1 MAAPSTDLLKSFGA
15 ELLAALPRNDAPAA
29 PQDMPRIDAP
39 AAPQAMRS
47 AAEELEVAR
56 TLRDSGDLAGA
67 EETLLAVAGAAR
79 TRAAETLSTRELYT
93 VIRASAGLAE
103 VSVAR
108 DDWAA
113 AEDAVKLALAASE
126 ALVPEIANRELALVA
141 KPLAIAAVGSGH
153 KTEARAILE
162 WAEGVLSKERPRPA
176 VQKAARSVERLRR
189 ALDARAPLAALS
201 PNVRRA
207 LSVGAAKPPPRTW
220 PLRGQPAAVARV
232 ASFLAVRDAARF
244 SACAKATASAVDVA
258 TRRDLR
264 RVHGEA
270 TPPRRKGADAAD
282 DCCVCF
288 DALGDKATILRCGH
302 ALHTSCLAAWRRR
315 GGDTCPLCK
324 APAARRSRVSDA
336 LLRSPSDE
344 GAAAAIKRA
353 LRRVATA
360 RQAAW
365 HLARD
370 AGSAAFCA
378 RVNPSRSVAE
388 IVDAMV
394 VFGPPGLR
402 AKAARD
408 IGLSDATSVEIGN
421 VLDTTHVNG
430 PLRVNVVATAPA
442 RGRQAWT
449 VHVVA
454 APPPD
459 ARRAHLAVGLG
470 LDKTRRVEHFSVI
483 SRADGATRRGALLR
497 QTSWV
502 LRFRA
507 GKQPLLCSCT
517 VLTSTVSADGL
528 FIYCVR
534 AGAENG
540 DASVDGR
547 DAFRFATAG
556 KDAATVCAGDRI
568 DLFADLGAQTLRVRH
583 SDRVYEVSLRRF
595 GFDTGRLRPVVEVRN
610 GQRSE
615 GAGDPLRQT
624 ASLKARIA
632 ANPWDG
638 WRLRVEP
645 IIAIPPDLFAPK
657 EVLTF

>member
-1 MAAPSTDLLKSFGA
+1 MAAPSTDLLKSFGV
-15 ELLAALPRNDAPAA
+15 ELLAALPRTDAPSVSQAL
-29 PQDMPRIDAP
+29 PRTDAP

-47 AAEELEVAR
+47 AAEELQVAR

-79 TRAAETLSTRELYT
+79 ARAAETLSSRELYT
-93 VIRASAGLAE
+93 LIRASAGLAE

-126 ALVPEIANRELALVA
+126 SLTPEIANRELALVA

-153 KTEARAILE
+153 KEEARAILE

-176 VQKAARSVERLRR
+176 VQKAARSVERLRK

-207 LSVGAAKPPPRTW
+207 LSFGAAKPPPRTW
-220 PLRGQPAAVARV
+220 PLRGQPAVVARV
-232 ASFLAVRDAARF
+232 AGFLAVRDAARF
-244 SACAKATASAVDVA
+244 SVCAKATASAVDVA

-344 GAAAAIKRA
+344 GAAGAIKRA
-353 LRRVATA
+353 LRRVATS
-360 RQAAW
+360 RQADW

-378 RVNPSRSVAE
+378 RVNPSRSVDE

-394 VFGPPGLR
+394 VFGPPNLR

-408 IGLSDATSVEIGN
+408 IGLSDASSVEIGN

-449 VHVVA
+449 VHVVT

-483 SRADGATRRGALLR
+483 SRSDGATRRGALLR

-507 GKQPLLCSCT
+507 GKQPLLC
-517 VLTSTVSADGL
+517 
-528 FIYCVR
+528 
-534 AGAENG
+534 AENG

-556 KDAATVCAGDRI
+556 KDAAIVCTGDRI
-568 DLFADLGAQTLRVRH
+568 DLFADLGAQILRVRH
-583 SDRVYEVSLRRF
+583 KDRVYEVPLRRF

-615 GAGDPLRQT
+615 GSGDPLRQT

-657 EVLTF
+657 QVLTF

>member
-1 MAAPSTDLLKSFGA
+1 
-15 ELLAALPRNDAPAA
+15 
-29 PQDMPRIDAP
+29 
-39 AAPQAMRS
+39 MRS
-47 AAEELEVAR
+47 ASEELEVAR
-56 TLRDSGDLAGA
+56 TLRDGGDLAGA

-126 ALVPEIANRELALVA
+126 ALAPEVATRELALVA
-141 KPLAIAAVGSGH
+141 KPLAVAAVGSGH
-153 KTEARAILE
+153 TAAARALLS

-176 VQKAARSVERLRR
+176 VEKAARSVERLRK
-189 ALDARAPLAALS
+189 ALDARPPLAALS

-207 LSVGAAKPPPRTW
+207 LSVGAAKPAPRAAW

-232 ASFLAVRDAARF
+232 AAFLAVRDAARF
-244 SACAKATASAVDVA
+244 SVCAKATASAVDVA

-270 TPPRRKGADAAD
+270 TPPRRRAEAAD

-288 DALGDKATILRCGH
+288 EALGDKATILRCGH

-378 RVNPSRSVAE
+378 RVNPSRSVDE

-394 VFGPPGLR
+394 VFGPPNLR

-408 IGLSDATSVEIGN
+408 IGLSDASSVEIGN

-483 SRADGATRRGALLR
+483 SRSADGQVRRGALLR

-507 GKQPLLCSCT
+507 GKQPLLC
-517 VLTSTVSADGL
+517 
-528 FIYCVR
+528 
-534 AGAENG
+534 AENG

-556 KDAATVCAGDRI
+556 NDAATVCAGDRI
-568 DLFADLGAQTLRVRH
+568 DLFADLGAQILRVRH
-583 SDRVYEVSLRRF
+583 RSRVYEVPLRRF

>member
-1 MAAPSTDLLKSFGA
+1 MAAPTTDTLKSFGA
-15 ELLAALPRNDAPAA
+15 ELLAALPRTDVPAA
-29 PQDMPRIDAP
+29 PQAMRSATE
-39 AAPQAMRS
+39 AAAQAMRS

-126 ALVPEIANRELALVA
+126 ALAPEVANRELALVA
-141 KPLAIAAVGSGH
+141 KPLAVAAVGSGH
-153 KTEARAILE
+153 SDAARALLA
-162 WAEGVLSKERPRPA
+162 WAEGVLRAGPGPKVE
-176 VQKAARSVERLRR
+176 KAARSVERLRK

-378 RVNPSRSVAE
+378 RVNPSRSVDE

-483 SRADGATRRGALLR
+483 SRSDGATRRGALLR

-507 GKQPLLCSCT
+507 GKHPLLC
-517 VLTSTVSADGL
+517 
-528 FIYCVR
+528 
-534 AGAENG
+534 AENG

-583 SDRVYEVSLRRF
+583 RSRVYEVSLRRF
-595 GFDTGRLRPVVEVRN
+595 GFDAGRLRPVVEVRN

>member
-1 MAAPSTDLLKSFGA
+1 
-15 ELLAALPRNDAPAA
+15 
-29 PQDMPRIDAP
+29 
-39 AAPQAMRS
+39 MRS
-47 AAEELEVAR
+47 ASEELEVAR

-126 ALVPEIANRELALVA
+126 ALAPEVANRELALVA
-141 KPLAIAAVGSGH
+141 KPLAVAAVGSGH
-153 KTEARAILE
+153 SDAARALLA
-162 WAEGVLSKERPRPA
+162 WAEGVLCAGPGPKVE
-176 VQKAARSVERLRR
+176 KAARSVERLRK

-378 RVNPSRSVAE
+378 RVNPSRSVDE

-483 SRADGATRRGALLR
+483 SRSDGATRRGALLR

-517 VLTSTVSADGL
+517 VLTSTVSQTDYL
-528 FIYCVR
+528 FIV
-534 AGAENG
+534 
-540 DASVDGR
+540 
-547 DAFRFATAG
+547 FAQARRTATRRSTAG
-556 KDAATVCAGDRI
+556 TPSA
-568 DLFADLGAQTLRVRH
+568 
-583 SDRVYEVSLRRF
+583 SPRRAKTPQPSAR
-595 GFDTGRLRPVVEVRN
+595 G
-610 GQRSE
+610 
-615 GAGDPLRQT
+615 T
-624 ASLKARIA
+624 ASTCSRTS
-632 ANPWDG
+632 
-638 WRLRVEP
+638 
-645 IIAIPPDLFAPK
+645 APK
-657 EVLTF
+657 LYACGTGPGSTRFH

>member
-15 ELLAALPRNDAPAA
+15 ELLAALPRTDAPAQ
-29 PQDMPRIDAP
+29 PQG
-39 AAPQAMRS
+39 MRS

-56 TLRDSGDLAGA
+56 TLSACGDLAGA
-67 EETLLAVAGAAR
+67 EATLLAVAGAAR

-126 ALVPEIANRELALVA
+126 SLTPEIANRELALVA

-153 KTEARAILE
+153 KEEARAILE

-176 VQKAARSVERLRR
+176 VQKAARSVERLRK

-344 GAAAAIKRA
+344 GAAGAIKRA
-353 LRRVATA
+353 LRRVATS
-360 RQAAW
+360 RQADW

-378 RVNPSRSVAE
+378 RVNPSRSVDE

-408 IGLSDATSVEIGN
+408 IGLSDATGVEIGN

-430 PLRVNVVATAPA
+430 PLRVNVVAC
-442 RGRQAWT
+442 
-449 VHVVA
+449 
-454 APPPD
+454 
-459 ARRAHLAVGLG
+459 
-470 LDKTRRVEHFSVI
+470 VEI
-483 SRADGATRRGALLR
+483 
-497 QTSWV
+497 
-502 LRFRA
+502 
-507 GKQPLLCSCT
+507 KQ
-517 VLTSTVSADGL
+517 
-528 FIYCVR
+528 
-534 AGAENG
+534 
-540 DASVDGR
+540 
-547 DAFRFATAG
+547 
-556 KDAATVCAGDRI
+556 
-568 DLFADLGAQTLRVRH
+568 
-583 SDRVYEVSLRRF
+583 
-595 GFDTGRLRPVVEVRN
+595 
-610 GQRSE
+610 
-615 GAGDPLRQT
+615 
-624 ASLKARIA
+624 
-632 ANPWDG
+632 
-638 WRLRVEP
+638 
-645 IIAIPPDLFAPK
+645 
-657 EVLTF
+657 

>member
-15 ELLAALPRNDAPAA
+15 ELLAALPRTDE
-29 PQDMPRIDAP
+29 P
-39 AAPQAMRS
+39 AAPQAMRRAS
-47 AAEELEVAR
+47 EELEVAR
-56 TLRDSGDLAGA
+56 TLSACGDLAGA

-79 TRAAETLSTRELYT
+79 ARAAETLSTRELYT

-126 ALVPEIANRELALVA
+126 ALAPEIANRELALVA
-141 KPLAIAAVGSGH
+141 KPLAVAAVGSGH
-153 KTEARAILE
+153 TEGA
-162 WAEGVLSKERPRPA
+162 K
-176 VQKAARSVERLRR
+176 
-189 ALDARAPLAALS
+189 ALS

-220 PLRGQPAAVARV
+220 PLRDKPTAVARV

-244 SACAKATASAVDVA
+244 SVCAKATASAVDVA

-270 TPPRRKGADAAD
+270 TPPRRRAAGASD

-378 RVNPSRSVAE
+378 RVNPSRSVDE

-483 SRADGATRRGALLR
+483 SRSADGQVRRGALLR

-507 GKQPLLCSCT
+507 GKHPLLC
-517 VLTSTVSADGL
+517 
-528 FIYCVR
+528 
-534 AGAENG
+534 AENG

-583 SDRVYEVSLRRF
+583 GSRVYEVSLRRF

-645 IIAIPPDLFAPK
+645 TTSIPPDLFAPK

>member
-1 MAAPSTDLLKSFGA
+1 MAAPTTDTLKSFGA
-15 ELLAALPRNDAPAA
+15 ELLAALPRTDVPAA
-29 PQDMPRIDAP
+29 PQAMRSATE
-39 AAPQAMRS
+39 AAAQAMRS

-126 ALVPEIANRELALVA
+126 ALAPEVANRELALVA
-141 KPLAIAAVGSGH
+141 KPLAVAAVGSGH
-153 KTEARAILE
+153 SDAARALLA
-162 WAEGVLSKERPRPA
+162 WAEGVLRAGPGPKVE
-176 VQKAARSVERLRR
+176 KAARSVERLRK

-378 RVNPSRSVAE
+378 RVNPSRSVDE

-483 SRADGATRRGALLR
+483 SRSDGATRRGALLR

-528 FIYCVR
+528 FIYRVR
-534 AGAENG
+534 TGAENG

-583 SDRVYEVSLRRF
+583 RSRVYEVSLRRF
-595 GFDTGRLRPVVEVRN
+595 GFDAGRLRPVVEVRN

-645 IIAIPPDLFAPK
+645 TTSIPPELFAPR

>member
-1 MAAPSTDLLKSFGA
+1 MAAPTTDTLKSFGA
-15 ELLAALPRNDAPAA
+15 ELLAALPRTDVPAA
-29 PQDMPRIDAP
+29 PQAMRSATE
-39 AAPQAMRS
+39 AAAQAMRS

-126 ALVPEIANRELALVA
+126 ALAPEVANRELALVA
-141 KPLAIAAVGSGH
+141 KPLAVAAVGSGH
-153 KTEARAILE
+153 SDAARALLA
-162 WAEGVLSKERPRPA
+162 WAEGVLRAGPGPKVE
-176 VQKAARSVERLRR
+176 KAARSVERLRK

-378 RVNPSRSVAE
+378 RVNPSRSVDE

-483 SRADGATRRGALLR
+483 SRSADGQVRRGALLR

-507 GKQPLLCSCT
+507 GKHPLLC
-517 VLTSTVSADGL
+517 
-528 FIYCVR
+528 
-534 AGAENG
+534 AENG

-568 DLFADLGAQTLRVRH
+568 DLFADLGASILRVRH
-583 SDRVYEVSLRRF
+583 GSRVYEVSLRRF

-615 GAGDPLRQT
+615 GDGDPLRQT

-638 WRLRVEP
+638 WCLRVEP
-645 IIAIPPDLFAPK
+645 IIAIPPDLFAPT

>member
-15 ELLAALPRNDAPAA
+15 ELLAALPRTDAPAQ
-29 PQDMPRIDAP
+29 PQG
-39 AAPQAMRS
+39 MRS

-56 TLRDSGDLAGA
+56 TLSACGDLATSSSSA
-67 EETLLAVAGAAR
+67 ALLAVAGAAR

-126 ALVPEIANRELALVA
+126 SLTPEIANRELALVA

-153 KTEARAILE
+153 KEEARAILE

-176 VQKAARSVERLRR
+176 VQKAARSVERLRK

-378 RVNPSRSVAE
+378 RVNPSRSVDE

-449 VHVVA
+449 VHVVT

-483 SRADGATRRGALLR
+483 SRSDGATRRGALLR

-517 VLTSTVSADGL
+517 VLTSTVSQTHYL
-528 FIYCVR
+528 FIV
-534 AGAENG
+534 
-540 DASVDGR
+540 
-547 DAFRFATAG
+547 FAQARRTATRRSTAG
-556 KDAATVCAGDRI
+556 TPSA
-568 DLFADLGAQTLRVRH
+568 
-583 SDRVYEVSLRRF
+583 SPRRAKTPQPSAR
-595 GFDTGRLRPVVEVRN
+595 G
-610 GQRSE
+610 
-615 GAGDPLRQT
+615 T
-624 ASLKARIA
+624 ASTCSRTS
-632 ANPWDG
+632 
-638 WRLRVEP
+638 
-645 IIAIPPDLFAPK
+645 APK
-657 EVLTF
+657 LYACGTGPGSTRFR